1 MTTATNTDTTAATV
15 ADRDGGT
22 ATVLKVLTGIQHA
35 LAGMAVTI
43 IVFIFGFVTGVMLDV
58 VGILWARPE
67 DYPYMDAWLSGT
79 CVVAVLAGVGVWAL
93 LRHRHAC
100 RTQHHP

>member
-1 MTTATNTDTTAATV
+1 MSTATALT
-15 ADRDGGT
+15 
-22 ATVLKVLTGIQHA
+22 VLTGVQHA

-43 IVFIFGFVTGVMLDV
+43 VTFIFGFVTGVMLDV

-79 CVVAVLAGVGVWAL
+79 CVVATLAGVGVWAL
-93 LRHRHAC
+93 LRRRHTN
-100 RTQHHP
+100 RTRHQP